1 MPWNRRDLP
10 EDRTEPTGSGVARA
24 KALVSVIADSA
35 IRWRCHDCQLSIPD
49 RTGAT
54 REALRNAQSSDCHT
68 TFRLLRATA
77 TVTAEP

>member
-35 IRWRCHDCQLSIPD
+35 IRWRCHDCQLCIPD

-54 REALRNAQSSDCHT
+54 REALQSSECHT
-68 TFRLLRATA
+68 TLRLLRATA